1 MLLIYFISR
10 FLSIWRLLQW
20 EGCQSTTTMLNK
32 GHRVDKTWVAII
44 SKETTCVVVSSRICR
59 AIKDEVVVATSKA
72 SNSTR
77 GIKEACNKI
86 CLVAT
91 VEATMEWCSSKITLW
106 TRVDRTSRATSK
118 IVLTIIKLWSANFTK
133 GAETVLMVPDALSPM
148 EVRSCSS
155 VARNNLI
162 RMEENKKWICRKI
175 WTTSNNRWWLHR
187 TCILTK
193 CNTFNIQALTRMLR
207 PSSIRMDKETR
218 KLCWCKLHR
227 F

>member
-1 MLLIYFISR
+1 MLLIYFISQ

-20 EGCQSTTTMLNK
+20 EGCQSTTTPPR
-32 GHRVDKTWVAII
+32 GHKADRTWVANI

-59 AIKDEVVVATSKA
+59 AIKDEVVVATSKV

-118 IVLTIIKLWSANFTK
+118 IVLTIIKLSSANFTK

-148 EVRSCSS
+148 EARSCSNA
-155 VARNNLI
+155 ARNNLI

-175 WTTSNNRWWLHR
+175 WTTSNNRWWHHP
-187 TCILTK
+187 TCILIK
-193 CNTFNIQALTRMLR
+193 CNTSNIQALTRMHRL
-207 PSSIRMDKETR
+207 SSIRMDKETR